1 MVIWVLVFE
10 VLLFCRYVA
19 VAGHGWDCQ
28 PAVRGT
34 YASVGIAVSVT
45 QNNVRL
51 RINIG
56 GKKMCMRKI
65 ECMMAVLL

>member
-1 MVIWVLVFE
+1 MAICVLVFE
-10 VLLFCRYVA
+10 VLLFCRYIA
-19 VAGHGWDCQ
+19 VVGHGWDCQ
-28 PAVRGT
+28 VTVT

-56 GKKMCMRKI
+56 EIKC
-65 ECMMAVLL
+65 A